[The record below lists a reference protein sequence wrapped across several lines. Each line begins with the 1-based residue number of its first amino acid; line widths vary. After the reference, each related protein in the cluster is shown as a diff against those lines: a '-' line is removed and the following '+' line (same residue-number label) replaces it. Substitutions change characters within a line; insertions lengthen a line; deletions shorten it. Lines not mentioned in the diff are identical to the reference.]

1 MHDDLLVNVSR
12 WQFALTAAFHMTFP
26 AVTVGL
32 GVFLVGLYGGY
43 LRTGRDEYL
52 VMYRFWRDIFAMG
65 FGLGV
70 VAGIVM
76 TFELGLNWGTYA
88 AAVGPILGVVIGLEV
103 ATAFFVE
110 AGFLGIMLYGDG
122 RVSRRVTFVAT
133 CMVAFG
139 ALLSTFWIVSAN
151 SWMQTPA
158 GFAEVNGQFQPTDWG
173 EAILNPAFTYRFPHI
188 VVGVLLA
195 SAFLVT
201 GTAAYYLR
209 QGVHLPFAR
218 RTFSLGLGVISLLI
232 PVQLYLGDSL
242 ATFMATAQPAKLEAF
257 EGNWTSDN
265 TGYNL
270 VVIPDQAD
278 QRNLLQIT
286 VPCLG
291 SIIAKDWTCR
301 TPLPGLAE
309 TSPALQPP
317 MPLTFYGFRLMFY
330 LAMAMF
336 GVSAIGVLLRLQCRL
351 FTTRWF
357 HSLVFWMLPTGVI
370 AIIGGWVL
378 SETGRQPW
386 IVYGQ
391 LQTADGV
398 SPLAPSAVVASL
410 ALFLVTYAVLLIVYI
425 YYVARVIR
433 RGPGAEATVAER
445 DLAPTHVSLPHAAAS
460 VAASGR

>member
-1 MHDDLLVNVSR
+1 
-12 WQFALTAAFHMTFP
+12 
-26 AVTVGL
+26 
-32 GVFLVGLYGGY
+32 
-43 LRTGRDEYL
+43 
-52 VMYRFWRDIFAMG
+52 
-65 FGLGV
+65 

-76 TFELGLNWGTYA
+76 TFEFGLNWGNYA
-88 AAVGPILGVVIGLEV
+88 TAVGPILGVIIGLEV

-110 AGFLGIMLYGDG
+110 AGFLGIMLYGDS
-122 RVSRRVTFVAT
+122 RVSHRVTFVAT

-173 EAILNPAFTYRFPHI
+173 QAILNPAFRYRFPHI

-209 QGVHLPFAR
+209 RGVHLPFAR

-232 PVQLYLGDSL
+232 PLQLYLGDSL
-242 ATFMATAQPAKLEAF
+242 ATFMSTAQPAKLEAF

-270 VVIPDQAD
+270 LVIPDQAE

-286 VPCLG
+286 APCLG
-291 SIIAKDWTCR
+291 SIIARDWTCQ

-309 TSPALQPP
+309 TPPATQPP
-317 MPLTFYGFRLMFY
+317 MVFAFYGFRLMFY

-336 GVSAIGVLLRLQCRL
+336 GVSTLGVLLRLQRRL
-351 FTTRWF
+351 FTARWF
-357 HSLVFWMLPTGVI
+357 HSLVYWMLPTGVL

-398 SPLAPSAVVASL
+398 SPLAPGAVVTSL
-410 ALFLVTYAVLLIVYI
+410 ALFLVSYAVLLIIYI

-433 RGPGAEATVAER
+433 RGPDE
-445 DLAPTHVSLPHAAAS
+445 APTLAEEAVPPTRVSLPRAGLSAAA
-460 VAASGR
+460 GR

>member
-1 MHDDLLVNVSR
+1 MHDDLLVNLSR

-32 GVFLVGLYGGY
+32 GLFLVGLYGTY
-43 LRTGRDEYL
+43 LRTGQEAYL

-76 TFELGLNWGTYA
+76 TFEFGLNWGNYA
-88 AAVGPILGVVIGLEV
+88 AAVGPILGVIIGLEV

-139 ALLSTFWIVSAN
+139 AVLSTFWIVSAN
-151 SWMQTPA
+151 SWMHTPA

-173 EAILNPAFTYRFPHI
+173 QAILNPAFRYRFPHI

-209 QGVHLPFAR
+209 RGVHLPFAR

-232 PVQLYLGDSL
+232 PIQLYLGDSL
-242 ATFMATAQPAKLEAF
+242 ATFMATAQPAKLEAL

-270 VVIPDQAD
+270 LVIPDQAE
-278 QRNLLQIT
+278 QRNLLQFT
-286 VPCLG
+286 APCLG
-291 SIIAKDWTCR
+291 SIIARDWTCR

-309 TSPALQPP
+309 TPPALQPP
-317 MPLTFYGFRLMFY
+317 MLLAFYGFRLMFY

-336 GVSAIGVLLRLQCRL
+336 GVSAVGVLLRLQRRL
-351 FTTRWF
+351 FTARWF
-357 HSLVFWMLPTGVI
+357 HSLVFWMLPTGVL

-378 SETGRQPW
+378 SEAGRQPW
-386 IVYGQ
+386 IVYGR

-398 SPLAPSAVVASL
+398 SPLASGAVVASL
-410 ALFLVTYAVLLIVYI
+410 TLFLITYASLLLVYI

-433 RGPGAEATVAER
+433 RGPGEAVTVAEVSH
-445 DLAPTHVSLPHAAAS
+445 APTPASLRPADVAAA
-460 VAASGR
+460 AGR